1 MKVTDLYTT
10 AIGQVTRESGSVI
23 GNSLKSIYSR
33 ITSVSGAIDALGQIG
48 ISIKNS
54 AGEMRSVDDI
64 LQDLSLQWQGLSKAQ
79 QQNLGLQIAG
89 KICKHLPA

>member
-1 MKVTDLYTT
+1 
-10 AIGQVTRESGSVI
+10 
-23 GNSLKSIYSR
+23 
-33 ITSVSGAIDALGQIG
+33 
-48 ISIKNS
+48 
-54 AGEMRSVDDI
+54 MRSVDDI